1 LSTVKPVAAADRCT
15 ISRPGPAQRYGD
27 QSAQR
32 IEIKA
37 LTANNLQ
44 NQGEFSV
51 SSSLFEK
58 RQDTLTTPGF

>member
-1 LSTVKPVAAADRCT
+1 MSTVKPVAAADRCT

-37 LTANNLQ
+37 LTANCLP
-44 NQGEFSV
+44 NQGEFSA
-51 SSSLFEK
+51 SSSLF
-58 RQDTLTTPGF
+58 